1 MEQKLE
7 TFLTLCRT
15 MHYGRAAELLNLSQ
29 PAVSKHIQALE
40 AQYGVPLFT
49 YSGRR
54 LEKTRQG
61 EILEQY
67 AAALRYNEEDLLRR
81 LREKP
86 KMLLRIGATKSI
98 GDYILLPELRR
109 FLAQPG
115 SRLEFLV
122 DNTAHLLERLEA
134 GALDFVVLEGTFDKS
149 RYDWF
154 LLRWEPYIGIC
165 GADHPFAGRQVPVEE
180 VLRQRLILREE
191 GSGTR
196 KLLERE
202 LAQQGYTPASF
213 ADCVCISSFTLIR
226 ELVRSGCG
234 VSFLYEAVVK
244 GDDGFGRFRCPPL
257 TGEHELNVVFLKHTD
272 AGQHA
277 RRFLGI

>member
-1 MEQKLE
+1 MEQKME

-67 AAALRYNEEDLLRR
+67 AATLRYNEEDLRRR

-86 KMLLRIGATKSI
+86 KTLLRIGATKSI

-109 FLAQPG
+109 FLTQPG
-115 SRLEFLV
+115 NHLEFLV
-122 DNTAHLLERLEA
+122 DNTTHLLERLEA

-165 GADHPFAGRQVPVEE
+165 GADHPFAGRQVTVEE
-180 VLRQRLILREE
+180 VLRQRL
-191 GSGTR
+191 
-196 KLLERE
+196 
-202 LAQQGYTPASF
+202 
-213 ADCVCISSFTLIR
+213 
-226 ELVRSGCG
+226 
-234 VSFLYEAVVK
+234 
-244 GDDGFGRFRCPPL
+244 
-257 TGEHELNVVFLKHTD
+257 
-272 AGQHA
+272 
-277 RRFLGI
+277 RRQLSL